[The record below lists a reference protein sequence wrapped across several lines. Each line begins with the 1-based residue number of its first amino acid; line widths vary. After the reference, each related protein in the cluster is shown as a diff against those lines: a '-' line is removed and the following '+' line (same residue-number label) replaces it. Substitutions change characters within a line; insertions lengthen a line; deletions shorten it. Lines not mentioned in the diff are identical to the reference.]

1 MYIKKCI
8 KAMYNK
14 KSQEG
19 RKEGMDYAP
28 RNTIVLA
35 ANRTDLVE

>member
-1 MYIKKCI
+1 MN
-8 KAMYNK
+8 NK
-14 KSQEG
+14 KELG